1 VQVWKV
7 EIEAIKKIQTQEIL
21 KMENLRKR
29 TGMSNVSIT
38 NKKEREERISGI
50 EGIIEQI
57 NKIS

>member
-1 VQVWKV
+1 V

>member
-1 VQVWKV
+1 MQVWKV